1 MKMFKKGSYANNRN
15 NCGER
20 KKKRTDENLLLW
32 KKKINMN
39 YLINHVEELE
49 NAWISW

>member
-1 MKMFKKGSYANNRN
+1 MKMFKKRSYANNRN
-15 NCGER
+15 NRGER

-32 KKKINMN
+32 KKKMN
-39 YLINHVEELE
+39 YLISHIEELE